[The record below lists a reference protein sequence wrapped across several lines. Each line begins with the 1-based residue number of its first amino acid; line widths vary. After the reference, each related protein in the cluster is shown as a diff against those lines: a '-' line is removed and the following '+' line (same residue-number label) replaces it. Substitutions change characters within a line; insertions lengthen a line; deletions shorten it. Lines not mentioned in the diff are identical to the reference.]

1 MLLFEFIVDGP
12 PVSAQARR
20 KRVREAWKAKVAAAA
35 HSLWVL
41 GTPPIVSDVSVTI
54 THFHEGAPGDVDN
67 ISKLIIDGMK
77 GVVIADD
84 RQISDLVLQ
93 RRALAGPYVLT
104 SPTTE
109 ITRGLALLRE
119 FVHIAIA
126 SPPANAELRPYD
138 YP

>member
-1 MLLFEFIVDGP
+1 MLLFEFFVEGP

-20 KRVREAWKAKVAAAA
+20 RRVRDAWKAKVARAAQA
-35 HSLWVL
+35 LWVPT
-41 GTPPIVSDVSVTI
+41 TPPIASDVSVTI
-54 THFHEGAPGDVDN
+54 THFYEGAPGDVDN
-67 ISKLIIDGMK
+67 IPKLIIDGMK

-84 RQISDLVLQ
+84 RQIADLVTQ
-93 RRALAGPYVLT
+93 RRPLAGPYVVT
-104 SPTTE
+104 SPTPE
-109 ITRGLALLRE
+109 ISRGLGLLRE

>member
-1 MLLFEFIVDGP
+1 MLLFEFVVEGP

-20 KRVREAWKAKVAAAA
+20 KRVRESWKAKVAAAA
-35 HSLWVL
+35 QSLWVRE
-41 GTPPIVSDVSVTI
+41 TPPIASDVSVTI

-93 RRALAGPYVLT
+93 RRALAGPYVVT
-104 SPTTE
+104 SPTPE
-109 ITRGLALLRE
+109 ITRGLALSRE

-138 YP
+138 YS